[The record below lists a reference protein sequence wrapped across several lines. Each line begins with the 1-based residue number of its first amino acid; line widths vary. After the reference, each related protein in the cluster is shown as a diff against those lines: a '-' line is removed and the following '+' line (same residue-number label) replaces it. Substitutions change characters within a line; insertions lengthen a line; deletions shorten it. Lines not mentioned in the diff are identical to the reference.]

1 MAHAWR
7 RFRQT
12 GARVLRAGRG
22 QTYTAWVKRHA
33 LTDAD
38 REGID
43 HRIRHSLPCP
53 RLSIIV
59 AISQSDAASL
69 PRLLNSLTQQLYPMW
84 DLYLCF
90 CESAPV
96 AGTVAALGE
105 SDSRIHQCA
114 GTDDDPGRLASA
126 GLQES
131 SSEWVVLLREPCALS
146 EHALYLIAEGI
157 AANHNAVLLYGD
169 EDSMSSNGERTH
181 PVFKPAWNPDL
192 LAASPYLGSLVAV
205 RRSAIEAAGGIRGG
219 LGLEFIWDLS
229 LRVGEHSS
237 CVKRIPHVLTH
248 VPCTPIARSGG
259 LFSEE
264 TPDEPNPTALVLK
277 ACIERR
283 GLDAVV
289 SSDERGQPRIRY
301 KLPCPAPSV
310 ALIIPTKDRCDLLK
324 RCVDSILTTT
334 DYDPF
339 TVTIVDNEST
349 DPETLAYLSSIV
361 EDPRVSVLPHAG
373 DFNFAAINNAAVE
386 QTNADIVGLLNN
398 DLCVHSP
405 EWLHEMV
412 VHAIRPQIGAVG
424 AKLLYPD
431 GRIQHAG
438 VILGPCDLAGH
449 SFRFCRENGGREQE
463 RIHQVQN
470 YSAVTAACLLVRRSL
485 YEQMGGL
492 DAANLPVAYN
502 DVDFCLRLQD
512 AGYHNLYT
520 PYAVLEHHES
530 ATRKGEDTPE
540 KFARALREQACLRQ
554 RWKPILDDDPAY
566 NPNLTWENERFSLA
580 FPSRAPRPWQALPR
594 SSAQGGARRP
604 GPVAILQAMF
614 TKAVAVGISSAVKV
628 VAKWTDKAG
637 VPGDLQF
644 INRLPEPVEAS
655 RTEPVDPAR
664 LNLHWV
670 IPDFMPGAGGHMAIF
685 RIVKYL
691 EEKGHCSTLWIRRR
705 TMHGTAAQARACI
718 RKDFLPLAAEVRIC
732 TEENVD
738 EVVGDAVI
746 ATDRWT
752 AFYVRAIRN
761 VNQRFY
767 LVQDYEP
774 LFYPMGSEALLADQ
788 SYRMGLI
795 PICSSRWLE
804 RKMRDA
810 GNAVVHRF
818 DYAVDHQI
826 YHLRPEVERST
837 QRIAFYSRGHTPRR
851 AVELGFMALEQLA
864 DMGVAFHVDF
874 FGCEMPR
881 FAARYPY
888 TCHGVLGHEG
898 LADLYA
904 KAAIGMV
911 FSATN
916 YSLIPHEMMACGL
929 PVVDLAHE
937 STEEAYPT
945 EAIALATPEPRCIAE
960 TLKMLLTDADHREH
974 VRAAALDYV
983 RPMRWERSAQQVEDA
998 LLAGLGESIS

>member
-1 MAHAWR
+1 MSRIDHAWR
-7 RFRQT
+7 LFRLAGT
-12 GARVLRAGRG
+12 HALRAGRG
-22 QTYTAWVKRHA
+22 RRTYAEWVKQHA

-38 REGID
+38 REGIS
-43 HRIRHSLPCP
+43 HRIKQSLPCP

-59 AISQSDAASL
+59 AVSPSDAASL
-69 PRLLNSLTQQLYPMW
+69 PDLVSSLTQQLYPMW
-84 DLYLCF
+84 DLYLCSS
-90 CESAPV
+90 EHDPV
-96 AGTVAALGE
+96 ALRE
-105 SDSRIHQCA
+105 SDSRIHQCVA
-114 GTDDDPGRLASA
+114 SSDDPGCLASA

-131 SSEWVVLLREPCALS
+131 SSEWVVLLREACALS
-146 EHALYLIAEGI
+146 EHALYLIAEAI
-157 AANHNAVLLYGD
+157 AADHDAVLLYGD
-169 EDSMSSNGERTH
+169 EDKMSRDGERTQ
-181 PVFKPAWNPDL
+181 PLFKPEWNPDL
-192 LAASPYLGSLVAV
+192 LVASPYLGSLVAV
-205 RRSAIEAAGGIRGG
+205 RRSAIEAAGGITGC
-219 LGLEFIWDLS
+219 LGTEFIWDLS

-237 CVKRIPHVLTH
+237 CAKRIPHVLTH
-248 VPCTPIARSGG
+248 VPCAPIASSGG
-259 LFSEE
+259 LFPEQ
-264 TPDEPNPTALVLK
+264 TPDKPDPRIQVLD

-283 GLDAVV
+283 GLDAEVIP
-289 SSDERGQPRIRY
+289 DERDQPRIRY
-301 KLPCPAPSV
+301 KLPCPSPRV
-310 ALIIPTKDRCDLLK
+310 ALIIPTRDRCDLLR
-324 RCVDSILTTT
+324 RCVDSILTIT
-334 DYDPF
+334 DYDRF
-339 TVTIVDNEST
+339 SITIVDNESI

-373 DFNFAAINNAAVE
+373 EFNFAAINNAAVE
-386 QTNADIVGLLNN
+386 QVDAEIVGLLNN

-405 EWLHEMV
+405 EWLREMV

-449 SFRFCRENGGREQE
+449 SFRFCRENGGPEQE
-463 RIHQVQN
+463 RIRKVQN

-485 YEQMGGL
+485 YEQMDGL
-492 DAANLPVAYN
+492 DAANLPIAYN

-512 AGYHNLYT
+512 AGYRNLYT
-520 PYAVLEHHES
+520 PYAILEHHES
-530 ATRKGEDTPE
+530 ATRIGEDTPA
-540 KFARALREQACLRQ
+540 KFARARREQACLRQ

-566 NPNLTWENERFSLA
+566 NPNLTWENERFGLA
-580 FPSRAPRPWQALPR
+580 FPSRAPRPWQALPP
-594 SSAQGGARRP
+594 SSGQDIAHRV
-604 GPVAILQAMF
+604 GPIAVLHAMF
-614 TKAVAVGISSAVKV
+614 TKAVAVGISSAVKL

-644 INRLPEPVEAS
+644 VNRLPEAVEAS
-655 RTEPVDPAR
+655 RTEPVNPEK

-705 TMHGTAAQARACI
+705 TMHGTGAQARACI
-718 RKDFLPLAAEVRIC
+718 RKDFLPLEAEVRVC

-738 EVVGDAVI
+738 VVVGDAVI

-761 VNQRFY
+761 VNKRFY

-774 LFYPMGSEALLADQ
+774 LFYPMGSEALLAGQ

-804 RKMRDA
+804 RKMKDA

-826 YHLRPEVERST
+826 YHPRPAVERSV

-864 DMGVAFHVDF
+864 KMGVPFHVDF

-881 FAARYPY
+881 FAAQYPY
-888 TCHGVLGHEG
+888 TCHGVLAHEG

-904 KAAIGMV
+904 RAAIGMV

-937 STEEAYPT
+937 STEEAYPP

-960 TLKMLLTDADHREH
+960 TLKMLLTDADHRDR

-983 RPMRWERSAQQVEDA
+983 RPMRWERSAQQVEEA
-998 LLAGLGESIS
+998 LLAGLGESLS